1 MENLINYQIFMIQFF
16 INKLVIETGFET
28 ITNKCFLIII
38 IFHFL
43 MNPFGNIKI
52 IITLMLIFFI
62 IKI

>member
-52 IITLMLIFFI
+52 IIQT
-62 IKI
+62 